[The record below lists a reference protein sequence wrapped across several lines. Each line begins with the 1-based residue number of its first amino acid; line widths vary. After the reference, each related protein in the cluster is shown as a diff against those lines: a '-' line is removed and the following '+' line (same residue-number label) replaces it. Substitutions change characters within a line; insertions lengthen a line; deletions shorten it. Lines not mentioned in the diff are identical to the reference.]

1 MTNNNSKE
9 VLTSVAKSLFSA
21 IPYAGTA
28 LTELV
33 FDYNGRIKQNRLNHF
48 TEILAEGFTQNS
60 DINLENIKTEHFN
73 DLFESI
79 LKRVVTTKSETKL
92 HRFKDILINELKT
105 PSESDIIDIYLDLI
119 NNLSENEIL
128 ILFNHRHFDKSYLEE
143 ISRRDTLRDNL
154 EKVLENKRKE
164 TIVIGESKYNSQIQE
179 IEKER
184 RVIHDKHEKLKIY
197 RNPDFYNLDETKY
210 FFYIQRLYSQALLID
225 SGVGRIGTEP
235 FYIMSITE
243 FGISF
248 LKFLKEFEN

>member
-1 MTNNNSKE
+1 MINNNSKE
-9 VLTSVAKSLFSA
+9 VLVSVAKSLFSA

-60 DINLENIKTEHFN
+60 DINLENVKTEHFN
-73 DLFESI
+73 DLFEAI
-79 LKRVVTTKSETKL
+79 LKRVVTTKSEAKL
-92 HRFKDILINELKT
+92 CRFKDILINELKC
-105 PSESDIIDIYLDLI
+105 PSESDVVDIYLDLI
-119 NNLSENEIL
+119 NNLSESEIL
-128 ILFNHRHFDKSYLEE
+128 ILYNHRHFDKSYLEE
-143 ISRRDTLRDNL
+143 ISRRDTLRDKL
-154 EKVLENKRKE
+154 EKVLDNKKRE
-164 TIVIGESKYNSQIQE
+164 TIVIGESKFNNQITE
-179 IEKER
+179 IENER
-184 RVIHDKHEKLKIY
+184 RLILHKHDKLKVY
-197 RNPDFYNLDETKY
+197 RNPEFYNLDENKY